1 MILPILLFLAL
12 PTNTP
17 IEVSPDGTLSNLYF
31 HNSNFTADGKY
42 LIFSKDAQIHK
53 FELATQKVTPLTNE
67 PGVAAQAAMPDRF
80 RANRV
85 LYARG
90 RELWAVDVETGGK
103 RKIGE
108 GPAHARGISQPS
120 VSHDG
125 KSVAVSFKSGEK
137 SWEIGLISLETGLYR
152 KVLEQGFPIGHVQHS
167 YVEPLIF
174 YVWETGGYAPQRTW
188 LVNADGTGN
197 RPFYAATDHKAW
209 LTPLKEWITH
219 EAWVPG
225 SRDMTMILDK
235 LGILRVTPD
244 GPARI
249 ITRGNY
255 WHAHATADGK
265 QLIADDFDGR
275 LWLID
280 GATGEARLLATN
292 LRHGSGPHLHASID
306 PTGTWVV
313 TNTVR
318 NGRSSV
324 AVIRLR

>member
-1 MILPILLFLAL
+1 MILPILLLASHSL
-12 PTNTP
+12 V
-17 IEVSPDGTLSNLYF
+17 EVSPDGTLSNLYF

-53 FELATQKVTPLTNE
+53 FELATQKVTPLTDE
-67 PGVAAQAAMPDRF
+67 PGVAAAAAMPDRF
-80 RANRV
+80 HANRV
-85 LYARG
+85 LYGRG
-90 RELWAVDVETGGK
+90 RELWEVDVETGRK

-108 GPAHARGISQPS
+108 APPAARGLGQPS

-125 KSVAVSFKSGEK
+125 KSAAVYFKSGEK
-137 SWEIGLISLETGLYR
+137 SWEIGLISLETGAYR
-152 KVLEQGFPIGHVQHS
+152 KVLEQGFQIGHIQHS
-167 YVEPLIF
+167 YAEPLIF
-174 YVWETGGYAPQRTW
+174 YTWETSGYAPQRTW

-197 RPFYAATDHKAW
+197 RPFYAAIDPKTW

-219 EAWVPG
+219 EAWIPG
-225 SRDMTMILDK
+225 TRDMTMIFDK
-235 LGILRVTPD
+235 YGILRVTPD
-244 GPARI
+244 GPARV
-249 ITRGNY
+249 ITRGHY

-280 GATGEARLLATN
+280 GATGEARLLASN
-292 LRHGSGPHLHASID
+292 LRKPGEPHLHPSID

-318 NGRSSV
+318 NGRPSV